1 MKTIKNMTADE
12 LRKSILQLAIQGKL
26 VKQNPNDEPA
36 SVLVDKIYEEKKK
49 LIAEGKIKKEKE
61 ESRIFKGDDNRYYE
75 KIGKNEPVDITDDL
89 PFDIPDSWEWIRINS
104 VFNIINGFT
113 PLRSNE
119 KFWKDG
125 TIPWFTVEDIHRQGK
140 YIENTKVKINSCAC
154 SQDRITPRNSFL
166 LCCTASIGE
175 FALTKIPLTTNQQFN
190 ALSLKDYS
198 QNIYNMGFI
207 LAIGGYFKNLL
218 MSIAGTTTFPF
229 VSTKKLGRILLPLPP
244 LEEQKRIVEKIEE
257 LEPYIKKYDDLE
269 KQLTKLEN
277 EITDKLKKS
286 ILQYAIQG
294 KLVKQDPNDEPAS
307 VLLERIKAEKE
318 KLIKE
323 GKIKRDKNESF
334 IYQGDD
340 KNYYEK
346 NSQKIRILN
355 DYVFDLPQNWEWC
368 SLSNLSKLITDG
380 THKTP
385 NYVSQGIPFLSVQN
399 ISSGKFDLSKL
410 KYISED
416 EHLMLTKRCNPNSND
431 ILICRIGTLGK
442 PIINTLDFDFSIFVS
457 LGLIKLINSQLAN
470 YIKFILDS
478 PFTYNFIDY
487 VKVGGG
493 THTFKIN
500 IEDINRFPIPLAPLN
515 EQNRILNRIHIL
527 FDTIK

>member
-1 MKTIKNMTADE
+1 MKINNLIADK

-26 VKQNPNDEPA
+26 VKQNPDDEPA
-36 SVLVDKIYEEKKK
+36 SELVKKIYAEKQK
-49 LIAEGKIKKEKE
+49 LIAEGKIKKDKT
-61 ESRIFKGDDNRYYE
+61 ESYIYKGDDNRYYE

-89 PFDIPDSWEWIRINS
+89 PFDIPDSWEWIRL
-104 VFNIINGFT
+104 FNISDISAGGT
-113 PLRSNE
+113 PDRATPQYWQN
-119 KFWKDG
+119 G
-125 TIPWFTVEDIHRQGK
+125 TIPWLKISDITSSNK
-140 YIENTKVKINSCAC
+140 YVKKATEY
-154 SQDRITPRNSFL
+154 ITEEGIDKSSAKIFSKGTIL
-166 LCCTASIGE
+166 YTIFATIGE
-175 FALTKIPLTTNQQFN
+175 IGILDFEASTNQAIAGIDTFYKNIDDYLYYYLKNLQDFMKSLSKGCAQFN
-190 ALSLKDYS
+190 INQKILKEAL
-198 QNIYNMGFI
+198 I
-207 LAIGGYFKNLL
+207 
-218 MSIAGTTTFPF
+218 
-229 VSTKKLGRILLPLPP
+229 PLPP
-244 LEEQKRIVEKIEE
+244 LAEQQRIVEKIESM
-257 LEPYIKKYDDLE
+257 EPYLAQYDKIE
-269 KQLTKLEN
+269 KQLTKLES
-277 EITDKLKKS
+277 EIKDKLKKS

-318 KLIKE
+318 QLIKE

-334 IYQGDD
+334 IYKGDY

-346 NSQKIRILN
+346 NSQKTRILN
-355 DYVFDLPQNWEWC
+355 GYVFDLPQNWEWC

-416 EHLMLTKRCNPNSND
+416 EHLILTKRCNPNIND

-457 LGLIKLINSQLAN
+457 LGLVKLINSQLVD
-470 YIKFILDS
+470 YIKFVLDS
-478 PFTYNFIDY
+478 PFIYNFIDY

-493 THTFKIN
+493 THTYKIN
-500 IEDINRFPIPLAPLN
+500 IEDMSRFPIPLAPIE
-515 EQNRILNRIHIL
+515 EQKRILKKY
-527 FDTIK
+527 TIFENIIK